1 MIFVGTGTLQ
11 ANEPF
16 SPEMTGSVRSAQG
29 TALPRRGNYNWRE
42 IIMNKFRRTLAG
54 LFAVC
59 LCASGVNLPAA
70 DKAPQ
75 LIAGA
80 ADGDLTSKME
90 WGTLKIGGGGFVSGI
105 VTGKKT
111 MYARTDVG
119 GAYRF
124 NYKTDS
130 WEQLLGFIN
139 EDDRGLLSVDAMA
152 IDPTNEDTVYFLCG
166 CAYFSSEKTVI
177 YKTTDGGKTFTMSD
191 VTDMIQVH
199 GNGNGRQTGESIAVD
214 PDDPNTIYCGG
225 DVYAGDSCLIKST
238 DGGKTWK
245 TVKSYGD
252 LGLFKEQIKWPTW
265 GSNMRYALTKDE
277 YFAQNGISSI
287 YIYGGKVYVG
297 ASTTGKNS
305 VVVAD
310 VKDDEFT
317 DISGKLDPENFCGRI
332 TGDGNG
338 SIFFAFQGAVQVGS
352 GGTSGSVKKLNAKTG
367 EITDIS
373 PLAHLYDF
381 KEKTVVNAGKGGYSG
396 ISIDPANPDHMVCS
410 TCGLFSN
417 AQLWAPWTDEHGPC
431 WGDKFFRSEDGG
443 ATWREITPGY
453 SPIWGQAPFADYL
466 ADGGYDWI
474 NDKAIHWVGS
484 YVIDPVNPDRTL
496 STSGNGVFA
505 CDNTWSDLPQ
515 FHFKPDGI
523 EEVVVLDFV
532 SVPGGYNYSAIGD
545 YDGFIHVTE
554 KDIPAQYQPN
564 MGSTSA
570 IAYCPA
576 DPKVLAR
583 TANGDTNNTGTG
595 YYSLDGGKTWTAF
608 KPACTG
614 GKLSITKTKAGK
626 YRIINSSPGGAVS
639 YSDDWGEKW
648 TKCEGITA
656 SKGAY
661 TLVDPYDPSIVYASG
676 AQHNDY
682 WASDMTK
689 KEPTYEES
697 HYSYYISEDYGA
709 TFKETT
715 VCPYNWEL
723 TWKFENTGDLAYLKK
738 GTVALAGANHG
749 LYLISDK
756 GATVTKLDTVAY
768 AKCVGY
774 GAPEKEGG
782 PNTLFIFGKPGEN
795 DPEGIYRSTDE
806 GKTWICINTDHLYG
820 GTGNGNFLVGDMNE
834 FGTVYMSTVGC
845 GIVYGKLTDG
855 SAQPES
861 QSQTA
866 SKSTAGDDI
875 VWGDANCDDEVNMA
889 DAVFIMQ
896 CISNPDKYKMT
907 AKGEKNGDVNSTGN
921 GLTNKDALAIQKYK
935 LGILDKLP
943 E

>member
-1 MIFVGTGTLQ
+1 
-11 ANEPF
+11 
-16 SPEMTGSVRSAQG
+16 
-29 TALPRRGNYNWRE
+29 
-42 IIMNKFRRTLAG
+42 MNSIKKALAG

-59 LCASGVNLPAA
+59 MTVSCIPHTAESKVISSV
-70 DKAPQ
+70 Q
-75 LIAGA
+75 A
-80 ADGDLTSKME
+80 ADGDISSKME
-90 WGTLKIGGGGFVSGI
+90 WGAVKIGGGGFVSGI
-105 VTGKKT
+105 VTGQKA

-124 NYKTDS
+124 NYETDS

-152 IDPTNEDTVYFLCG
+152 IDPSDDDTAYFLCG
-166 CAYFSSEKTVI
+166 CAYFSAEKTVI
-177 YKTTDGGKTFTMSD
+177 YKTTDGGKTFTESD

-252 LGLFKEQIKWPTW
+252 LGLFEHEIKWPTW
-265 GSNMRYALTKDE
+265 GSNMRKALTADE
-277 YFAQNGISSI
+277 YYAQNGIACI

-297 ASTTGKNS
+297 ASTTGKNN

-310 VKDDEFT
+310 VKDDKFT
-317 DISGKLDPENFCGRI
+317 DLSSKLDAENYPGRI
-332 TGDGNG
+332 TGDGKGN
-338 SIFFAFQGAVQVGS
+338 IFFAFQGGVQVGT
-352 GGTSGSVKKLNAKTG
+352 GGTSGSIKKLDAKSG

-381 KEKTVVNAGKGGYSG
+381 KEEKVTNAGKGGYSG
-396 ISIDPANPDHMVCS
+396 ISVDPANPDHMVSS
-410 TCGLFSN
+410 TCGLFAN
-417 AQLWAPWTDEHGPC
+417 AQLWEPWTEEHGPC

-443 ATWREITPGY
+443 KTWREISPGY
-453 SPIWGQAPFADYL
+453 SPLWGKDPLADYL
-466 ADGGYDWI
+466 DTGGYDWI
-474 NDKAIHWVGS
+474 YDKAIHWVGS
-484 YVIDPVNPDRTL
+484 YVIDPVNPDRTF

-515 FHFKPDGI
+515 FHFQPDGI

-532 SVPGGYNYSAIGD
+532 SVPGGANYSAIGD
-545 YDGFIHVTE
+545 YDGFIHDDVYN
-554 KDIPAQYQPN
+554 IPPQYQPN

-576 DPKVLAR
+576 DPKIMAR
-583 TANGDTNNTGTG
+583 TANGDGNNTGSG
-595 YYSLDGGKTWTAF
+595 YYSKDGGKTWTAF

-614 GKLSITKTKAGK
+614 GKLSITKLGEGK
-626 YRIINSSPGGAVS
+626 YRIINTSAKGGAS
-639 YSDDWGEKW
+639 YTDDWGATWSE
-648 TKCEGITA
+648 CEGIKA

-661 TLVDPYDPSIVYASG
+661 TLVDPEDPSIVYASG
-676 AQHNDY
+676 AQFNDY
-682 WASDMTK
+682 WSSDMTK
-689 KEPTYEES
+689 KEPTFEES
-697 HYSYYISEDYGA
+697 HYSCFISEDYGKS
-709 TFKETT
+709 FKEYT

-723 TWKFENTGDLAYLKK
+723 TWKFEHTGDLAYVSK
-738 GTVALAGANHG
+738 GTVALAGANQG

-756 GATVTKLDTVAY
+756 GATVTKLENVEY

-774 GAPEKEGG
+774 GKPEKTGG
-782 PNTLFIFGKPGEN
+782 PNTLFIYGKPGK
-795 DPEGIYRSTDE
+795 DDTEGVYRSTDA
-806 GKTWICINTDHLYG
+806 GKTWVCINTDHLYG

-845 GIVYGKLTDG
+845 GIIYGRIAGQEKPPTTTKTTTTKAATTATVTTTAAVTTTATGTLPTG
-855 SAQPES
+855 SYGYE
-861 QSQTA
+861 
-866 SKSTAGDDI
+866 DDI
-875 VWGDANCDDEVNMA
+875 LWGDANCDKEVNLA
-889 DAVFIMQ
+889 DAVLIMQ
-896 CISNPDKYKMT
+896 SIANPDKYGAGKELGIS
-907 AKGEKNGDVNSTGN
+907 AKGEKNADVSGNGD

-935 LGILDKLP
+935 LGLISSLPVTEKSDKTTA
-943 E
+943 